1 MSFLTRLF
9 NRDQDPNQPATDD
22 EETAKAADGDNGA
35 PAPAPAAAAKAPPPP
50 RASSAVSPRQ
60 APKPSKAQASAV
72 PAKPSAAARANPT
85 MSIAL
90 RTQKMATPT
99 VKPSTAPPTTR
110 MAALASAVAAPA
122 TGAVTPPSAAKLSAP
137 TVEVKKPADA
147 VARAHDD
154 AHGDAHGEA
163 GRLWRELDAAID
175 ANTTPKSENGTAAHG
190 VSNHADLAAVR
201 EVFDDV
207 ARNYLVQVRNLMLEV
222 KWGEA
227 RAEWLSLCEPTLHSL
242 RKMAGTMDMP
252 SLCTALDGFVTVL
265 HKVRQRCRGA
275 VAGDDRD
282 ELLQAYDPLVATL
295 PRAFE
300 LDNERNRRE
309 PIIVQAL
316 LRQVPAVEK
325 VTIDKLY
332 AAGLTS
338 LALLYQAKPDE
349 IAATSAITLDVAT
362 RIVELFQSYR
372 RSSGGTMAAATAAE
386 EQRRL
391 GALVSELKH
400 QHVAF
405 EEAAA
410 AWSKSA
416 LERKKE
422 LRRARQSTMLK
433 IQVALARLG
442 EVDRLAELEKLPFG
456 RRIENVQSYLE
467 HARSAARA

>member
-22 EETAKAADGDNGA
+22 QETAKAADGETA
-35 PAPAPAAAAKAPPPP
+35 APPPP
-50 RASSAVSPRQ
+50 AAAIKAPLPRPPANGAVASPKVA
-60 APKPSKAQASAV
+60 KPSPAQTSAV
-72 PAKPSAAARANPT
+72 PAKPRPAARANPT

-90 RTQKMATPT
+90 RTQKMAAATA
-99 VKPSTAPPTTR
+99 KPS
-110 MAALASAVAAPA
+110 AAPA
-122 TGAVTPPSAAKLSAP
+122 APAASATSASAAKLSAP
-137 TVEVKKPADA
+137 PVEVKKPADA

-154 AHGDAHGEA
+154 AHGEA
-163 GRLWRELDAAID
+163 GKLWRELDAAID
-175 ANTTPKSENGTAAHG
+175 ANTVPKAENGTAAHG

-207 ARNYLVQVRNLMLEV
+207 ARNYLLQVRNLMLEV

-252 SLCTALDGFVTVL
+252 SLATALDGFMTVL

-282 ELLQAYDPLVATL
+282 ELLQAYTPLVATL

-325 VTIDKLY
+325 VTLDKLY

-362 RIVELFQSYR
+362 RIVELFGSYR
-372 RSSGGTMAAATAAE
+372 RSSGGTMAAATAGE

-391 GALVSELKH
+391 GHLVSELKH
-400 QHVAF
+400 QHHAF

-410 AWSKSA
+410 AWSKAA

-422 LRRARQSTMLK
+422 LRRTRQSTMLK

-442 EVDRLAELEKLPFG
+442 ELDRVAELEKLPFG

-467 HARSAARA
+467 HARAAARA